1 MTDLFIDQIAKPHMK
16 GLYFGAMEVASI
28 GNSFGP
34 ALGGFL
40 ISVFGIS
47 NVVGISGLLAL
58 LSFLGFP
65 FLLYAAHLSENE
77 KRYIRI

>member
-1 MTDLFIDQIAKPHMK
+1 MTDLFINQIAKPHMK

-47 NVVGISGLLAL
+47 NGVGIFGLTRVIKLFRI
-58 LSFLGFP
+58 SFP
-65 FLLYAAHLSENE
+65 FVCGAL
-77 KRYIRI
+77 IRK